1 VTEELDAGPIID
13 QDVVHISHKNDVP
26 QLIRKGKDLEKIVL
40 SRAIYRHLER
50 KVLAMA
56 QGCMPAKHIPPN
68 LGTQGLSYLF
78 DGQWEAGISY
88 RYLKSNSFFQG
99 TDELEEI
106 KELERE
112 PRMSGHTFNLFARY
126 SLNQR
131 WSFIMNVPIIYLE
144 ESFYHADNIR
154 HYMYPGVQLG
164 DIRISANYWLF
175 KPDTAR
181 KGNLAVGLGIK
192 IPTANERVQ
201 GHWYTPT
208 GPEPRDLDIA
218 QQPGD
223 GGWGIILESYWI
235 QRLSEHFSL
244 YASGFYLINPRNMND
259 SPQPMWIEPGS
270 GPASTF
276 ASVPDQYNFRLG
288 TTFSISKFAISLG
301 GRIDGMPVNDLI
313 GDSDGFRRPG
323 MVVYVEPALI
333 WSNIMNTINLSM
345 PVALHRNI
353 MVGNYDESIGLETR
367 GGLADYLI
375 LVGYTRRF

>member
-1 VTEELDAGPIID
+1 
-13 QDVVHISHKNDVP
+13 
-26 QLIRKGKDLEKIVL
+26 
-40 SRAIYRHLER
+40 
-50 KVLAMA
+50 
-56 QGCMPAKHIPPN
+56 
-68 LGTQGLSYLF
+68 
-78 DGQWEAGISY
+78 
-88 RYLKSNSFFQG
+88 
-99 TDELEEI
+99 
-106 KELERE
+106 
-112 PRMSGHTFNLFARY
+112 
-126 SLNQR
+126 
-131 WSFIMNVPIIYLE
+131 
-144 ESFYHADNIR
+144 
-154 HYMYPGVQLG
+154 
-164 DIRISANYWLF
+164 
-175 KPDTAR
+175 
-181 KGNLAVGLGIK
+181 
-192 IPTANERVQ
+192 
-201 GHWYTPT
+201 
-208 GPEPRDLDIA
+208 LDIA

-353 MVGNYDESIGLETR
+353 MVGNYDESIGRETR
-367 GGLADYLI
+367 GGLADFLI